1 MDTFTAPSRELAS
14 RVLGEV
20 DFEDRFI
27 GGSLHLRGGVRKF
40 SLYSLEEIFMLLREP
55 YPQVDLDRLENWVRT
70 VIHDRELAD
79 RMKAVTGQKAT
90 EQDALPL
97 IRDLVGLRLIQCKQL
112 T

>member
-1 MDTFTAPSRELAS
+1 MENLTAPSRELAL
-14 RVLGEV
+14 RVLHEV
-20 DFEDRFI
+20 GFDDRLM

-40 SLYSLEEIFMLLREP
+40 SLYSLEEVFMLLREP
-55 YPQVDLDRLENWVRT
+55 HPQVDLDRLENWVRT

-79 RMKAVTGQKAT
+79 RIKVAIGQKAT
-90 EQDALPL
+90 GQDALPL

>member
-1 MDTFTAPSRELAS
+1 MDTFTPPSRELAS
-14 RVLGEV
+14 RVLHEV

-27 GGSLHLRGGVRKF
+27 GGSLHLRGGVRKC

-55 YPQVDLDRLENWVRT
+55 YPQVDFNRLENWVRT

-79 RMKAVTGQKAT
+79 SMKAVIGQKAT
-90 EQDALPL
+90 EQEALPL